1 MAFGSFSTPSA
12 PKTVSGYQTPQ
23 ALFAGLPTGGPGMV
37 TPNTTVSMPVEGMD
51 IQDQIAAYN
60 FEKQKKADRAA
71 EWAKAAAHNRVRRDR
86 FVGTGLNAQGWRE
99 INPHEERL
107 KKAFAEVYAPQL
119 RKTFHDQRMADP
131 GRLGTIARRR
141 YGSDV
146 TGGGGWW
153 SSGQNYGKKVQP
165 QGQDEA
171 RLRKTLG
178 AMWRGQTDPYLRAV
192 GGGTDPRTTLMAMQ
206 PGAKPYG
213 PGYGALSGASEDLY
227 WKRPGERK

>member
-1 MAFGSFSTPSA
+1 MAIGA
-12 PKTVSGYQTPQ
+12 PAGVKNIAGYQPPQ
-23 ALFAGLPTGGPGMV
+23 TLFAGLPTGGPGMV
-37 TPNTTVSMPVEGMD
+37 TPNITASLPIEGMD

-60 FEKQKKADRAA
+60 FAKQKKADRAA
-71 EWAKAAAHNRVRRDR
+71 EWSRAAAANRAGRDFR
-86 FVGTGLNAQGWRE
+86 PGYQKGW
-99 INPHEERL
+99 NVVSPHEERL
-107 KKAFAEVYAPQL
+107 AKAFAEVYTPQL
-119 RKTFHDQRMADP
+119 RRTFHDQRMADP

-146 TGGGGWW
+146 TGGGGYW

-171 RLRKTLG
+171 RLRKTLA

-192 GGGTDPRTTLMAMQ
+192 GGGTDPKTTLMAMQ

-213 PGYGALSGASEDLY
+213 PGYGALTGASGDLY
-227 WKRPGERK
+227 WKRPK